1 MDSSTTNLASPTP
14 RKLSTLRVPMLTTQQ
29 RQSGGPPARPQIQ
42 RTSLSSVENSN
53 AIEAWETLVH
63 ESYLSQMADLEQLL
77 HSLQIPL
84 QPISLRACQEEFQRS
99 KGRFSF
105 RDFVS
110 LLERLKTLHGKW
122 MHKLR
127 GKMLDDDLLEAFV
140 AVGGQSDSNGEVDL
154 SKMRA
159 VVGEFQL
166 NVDLDKII
174 AEMDNDGSANIDFG
188 EFASLIRDSANNPGG
203 ASSKHKSPPRRNQPQ
218 RGGGGGVFDD
228 EDEDLF
234 NMDSLEDGGTSSPG
248 IGGGGGT
255 PAPITLSS
263 MMYVDEDLD
272 QALLF
277 PPLGLTSRKQEAG
290 ELSTRKRSEMN
301 LLTHRKKSMMNLHG
315 ATSGETTPHGGGPG
329 GAPGATGGASSNTAH
344 GGEGKARIG
353 NKTSSSP
360 SRSTRTRLAQVH
372 VANNAASATT
382 HEKTGGGATA
392 FYKGGGGLRNLTP
405 APGALASK
413 HNSRSSL
420 GGGDDNGPSRS
431 QSSMS
436 NGNAS
441 STSPLRGTVRASK
454 KHKFAN

>member
-1 MDSSTTNLASPTP
+1 MESSNLASPTP
-14 RKLSTLRVPMLTTQQ
+14 RKLSMLRVPLLAQQ
-29 RQSGGPPARPQIQ
+29 RQGGPAGRPQIQ

-63 ESYLSQMADLEQLL
+63 ESYLTQMADLEQLL

-105 RDFVS
+105 RDFIS

-127 GKMLDDDLLEAFV
+127 GKLLDDDLLEAFV

-188 EFASLIRDSANNPGG
+188 EFASLIRDSASTAGG
-203 ASSKHKSPPRRNQPQ
+203 SSSSKHKSPPRHQQPQ
-218 RGGGGGVFDD
+218 KGNDD
-228 EDEDLF
+228 DDDDLF
-234 NMDSLEDGGTSSPG
+234 NMDSLEDAGSSSPG
-248 IGGGGGT
+248 IGGGGA

-277 PPLGLTSRKQEAG
+277 PPLGLTSRKQEPG
-290 ELSTRKRSEMN
+290 ELSTRKRSELN
-301 LLTHRKKSMMNLHG
+301 LLTHRKKSMMMLHG
-315 ATSGETTPHGGGPG
+315 GTSGENTPHGGAVGALVG
-329 GAPGATGGASSNTAH
+329 GTAAVNAAH
-344 GGEGKARIG
+344 GGETKTRLG
-353 NKTSSSP
+353 NKASSSP

-372 VANNAASATT
+372 VGSNSSQSNS
-382 HEKTGGGATA
+382 EKSGGGATA

-413 HNSRSSL
+413 HAPSEGNA
-420 GGGDDNGPSRS
+420 PSRS
-431 QSSMS
+431 HSSMS
-436 NGNAS
+436 SGNATT
-441 STSPLRGTVRASK
+441 TSPLRGTVRASK

>member
-1 MDSSTTNLASPTP
+1 MLA
-14 RKLSTLRVPMLTTQQ
+14 Q
-29 RQSGGPPARPQIQ
+29 RQAGGGRPQIQ

-63 ESYLSQMADLEQLL
+63 ESYLTQMADLEQLL

-84 QPISLRACQEEFQRS
+84 QPISSRACQEEFQRS

-188 EFASLIRDSANNPGG
+188 EFASLIRDSNAGG
-203 ASSKHKSPPRRNQPQ
+203 GGPNSKHKSPPRRQQASNG
-218 RGGGGGVFDD
+218 RVNKNDD
-228 EDEDLF
+228 EDDEDLF
-234 NMDSLEDGGTSSPG
+234 NMDSLEDGAGASSPTISASG
-248 IGGGGGT
+248 V

-277 PPLGLTSRKQEAG
+277 PPLGLTSRKQEPG
-290 ELSTRKRSEMN
+290 ELSTRKKSELN
-301 LLTHRKKSMMNLHG
+301 LLTHRKRSTVHAGSLTG
-315 ATSGETTPHGGGPG
+315 DSTPHGGQG
-329 GAPGATGGASSNTAH
+329 GAGGANPASGAEGPH
-344 GGEGKARIG
+344 KAGGSKA
-353 NKTSSSP
+353 SP
-360 SRSTRTRLAQVH
+360 AQARTSTRTRLAQMHGGGGGGSGGAV
-372 VANNAASATT
+372 
-382 HEKTGGGATA
+382 GGGATA

-413 HNSRSSL
+413 HNTNGGVAQDDARRSHSSL
-420 GGGDDNGPSRS
+420 
-431 QSSMS
+431 S
-436 NGNAS
+436 NATAAGAS
-441 STSPLRGTVRASK
+441 SNSPLRGTVRASK